1 MWNHGAGR
9 AFSAQEG
16 SSRVILKVGIR
27 VAQFAV
33 HGCRVARLRSR
44 QGARGAGGEQP
55 PPPFCRVL
63 RLLVS
68 VASGSLAARASRL
81 VIAGSD

>member
-9 AFSAQEG
+9 AFSPQEG

-33 HGCRVARLRSR
+33 HGCRVARFPSR
-44 QGARGAGGEQP
+44 QG
-55 PPPFCRVL
+55 RVVWVRSSL
-63 RLLVS
+63 LLLV
-68 VASGSLAARASRL
+68 ASIAPGLLAARASRL
-81 VIAGSD
+81 VIAGGD

>member
-33 HGCRVARLRSR
+33 HGCRVARFRSR
-44 QGARGAGGEQP
+44 QG
-55 PPPFCRVL
+55 RVVWVRSSL
-63 RLLVS
+63 LLV
-68 VASGSLAARASRL
+68 ASIAPGLFAARASRL
-81 VIAGSD
+81 VIAGGD